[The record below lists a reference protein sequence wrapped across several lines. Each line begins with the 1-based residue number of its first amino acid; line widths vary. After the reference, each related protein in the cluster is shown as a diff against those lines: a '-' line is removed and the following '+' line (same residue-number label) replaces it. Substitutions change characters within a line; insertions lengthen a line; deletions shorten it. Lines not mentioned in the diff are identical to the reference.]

1 MFSISPLPAYINN
14 LSDIEAYKLLI
25 SGVPLD
31 LTVTKTVSISTTISG
46 GAQVS
51 VFNRTIAGKQ
61 ARFQRILQNEDFKK
75 LENICNSGYNEWL
88 LVHRGRRFTVCVVL
102 ISATKVT
109 ENSTNAAF
117 EITFINEVL

>member
-1 MFSISPLPAYINN
+1 MFSISPLPEYIAN
-14 LSDIEAYKLLI
+14 LSDMDAYKLLV

-31 LTVTKTVSISTTISG
+31 LTVAKTVSISKTISG
-46 GAQVS
+46 GAKVS
-51 VFNRTIAGKQ
+51 VFNSTIAGKQ

-75 LENICNSGYNEWL
+75 LENICNSEYNEWL

-102 ISATKVT
+102 LSAAKAT